1 LHILV
6 FRREEKLTGAF
17 WAIGRVNHVNVRI
30 IGLSSAMLE
39 QDGHAYCAPR
49 RKALCALPVFTA
61 RKNGCHFGH
70 PCLRAVLVTRAVPG
84 VLQVGNNYYVVISTD
99 RVHRC
104 PNDTR
109 INGREHG

>member
-1 LHILV
+1 MHILV

-49 RKALCALPVFTA
+49 RKALCALPV
-61 RKNGCHFGH
+61 
-70 PCLRAVLVTRAVPG
+70 LVTRAVPG